1 MKYSS
6 LLNNPSENSFLN
18 KFTNKEHWYITT
30 VPIKRENIALPLSI
44 KHLRILIKTVYVF
57 AASLVMHPKFGKD
70 FEK

>member
-18 KFTNKEHWYITT
+18 KFTNKEHWYIN
-30 VPIKRENIALPLSI
+30 VPIKREKIALPLSI